1 MSTRE
6 VDQAKEL
13 CQAVL
18 AATVALENA
27 QDELCRLDSVAGD
40 GDEGLSMARAARAV
54 RERLVS
60 ECPSSVTDVVEV
72 AASELSAVGGAMG
85 ALSYV
90 VLSAIGEDLKA
101 RGASGLSAW
110 RLAQLLAVAEAAV
123 SDFGGAKRGD
133 KSVLD
138 AIGAARDTA
147 EKSADANATTLEAL
161 RAAAEAARRGAEAT
175 ASMEARVGRAS
186 RLAARSVGAVDAG
199 AQSFAVVLGAL
210 ADAYTSQV

>member
-90 VLSAIGEDLKA
+90 LLSAIGEDLKA
-101 RGASGLSAW
+101 RGASGLSAR

-138 AIGAARDTA
+138 AVGADT
-147 EKSADANATTLEAL
+147 NATTLEAL
-161 RAAAEAARRGAEAT
+161 RAAANAACRGAEAT

-186 RLAARSVGAVDAG
+186 RLGARSVGVVDAG